1 MNDTLTRT
9 LSDLP
14 KYEQDFAK
22 AITGYVDAKYKEY
35 KRQEVDLQASPV
47 PLENIHFGPD
57 DFKNFYH
64 ILQEIAKMQGNPRWQ
79 SDGEWK
85 PTASRMLGLYCDIDE
100 IKPDRGSYVLTKH
113 GCIYKRLTKKLART
127 P

>member
-57 DFKNFYH
+57 DFKNF
-64 ILQEIAKMQGNPRWQ
+64 
-79 SDGEWK
+79 
-85 PTASRMLGLYCDIDE
+85 LGLTQNDQISPIFTGFGAVRNRTY
-100 IKPDRGSYVLTKH
+100 RGS
-113 GCIYKRLTKKLART
+113 A
-127 P
+127 